1 MLMCIVLVLLVSDRS
16 EYNLHEDMTYGAI
29 RLTGVMETTELTAN
43 PCVPWQPALS
53 EPPHLFPELFRS
65 ACRWKSDHDLR
76 ASSLPLR
83 TEALTSTLTDVDLC
97 SL

>member
-43 PCVPWQPALS
+43 PCGPWQRALS
-53 EPPHLFPELFRS
+53 GLAHLFPELSRS
-65 ACRWKSDHDLR
+65 ARRWKIDHDLR
-76 ASSLPLR
+76 PSSLPLR
-83 TEALTSTLTDVDLC
+83 L
-97 SL
+97 